1 MPERL
6 GPVTMLGPFRGG
18 SGYDHHTREFAREF
32 VRQGVAV
39 QLREL
44 HGWSPPLPPERQDP
58 FFEGLAGPVPARVDL
73 QFAMPHQVWPTPGLP
88 CVNYTMFECARIPDA
103 WVRQAEQCAL
113 VVVPGRS
120 SYDAWV
126 RSGVAPERLR
136 VSPLGI
142 RRELYDPLPPP
153 LPLSD
158 GTGRPVASY
167 GTRFLNV
174 AELSPRKNLL
184 GVLRAWLHATRRGDD
199 AILLLKCSIWR
210 GGMWELFQEDLADV
224 CREEGRTLEEA
235 APVLLLTDYVPD
247 AEMPRLYRAATHYL
261 SLSFGEGWDM
271 PMTEA
276 AAAGLSLV
284 APRHSAYLDYL
295 DDQSVHWIPAREA
308 EVDFR
313 GRLARA
319 DVALFDGMRWWIPD
333 DDAAA
338 AALRDVIDGRAAPK
352 GARARILERYG
363 WDQVSRRLM
372 EVLAEV

>member
-1 MPERL
+1 MREQL
-6 GPVTMLGPFRGG
+6 ESVTMLGPFRGG
-18 SGYDHHTREFAREF
+18 SGYDHHTREFVREF

-44 HGWSPPLPPERQDP
+44 RGWSPPLPPERQDP
-58 FFEGLAGPVPARVDL
+58 FFDGLAAPVPARVEV
-73 QFAMPHQVWPTPGLP
+73 QFAMPHQVMPTPGLP
-88 CVNYTMFECARIPDA
+88 CVNYTMFECARIPDW
-103 WVRQAEQCAL
+103 WVRHAERCTR

-136 VSPLGI
+136 IAPLGI

-153 LPLSD
+153 LPLAD
-158 GTGRPVASY
+158 GAGRPVESY
-167 GTRFLNV
+167 GARFLNV

-184 GVLRAWLHATRRGDD
+184 GLLRAWLRATRPGDD

-210 GGMWELFQEDLADV
+210 EGMWELFRADFAEV

-235 APVLLLTDYVPD
+235 APVLLLMDYVPD
-247 AEMPRLYRAATHYL
+247 AEMPRLYRAATHYV

-295 DDQSVHWIPAREA
+295 DDGSAHWIPVREV

-313 GRLARA
+313 GYLAQA
-319 DVALFDGMRWWIPD
+319 DVALFDGMRWWMPD
-333 DDAAA
+333 EDAAA
-338 AALRDVIDGRAAPK
+338 ALLREIIDGRAPPK
-352 GARARILERYG
+352 QARARILERYG
-363 WDQVSRRLM
+363 WDAVSRQLI
-372 EVLAEV
+372 EVLAEL